1 MAKPLHLTPPT
12 SSVSRLLD
20 ASAAMRA
27 TAPAPASGGA
37 GTPVSGAPTVPMS
50 VEATGPARDFSSE
63 VVYLKREFVVTL
75 EADEAI
81 TRLVEAYRRATRTR
95 MTASHVLRSVA
106 LAVERAMPTLE
117 REAQRLGPM
126 RLPSNA
132 RSRRAERER
141 FERAIA
147 AAFTAG
153 MRAAA
158 AMEEEQEK
166 PGS

>member
-1 MAKPLHLTPPT
+1 MAKPLHQTPPT

-27 TAPAPASGGA
+27 TAPAPGGA
-37 GTPVSGAPTVPMS
+37 GTPVSGASPVPMS
-50 VEATGPARDFSSE
+50 VELAGAPRDFPGE

-158 AMEEEQEK
+158 AMEEEPEK

>member
-1 MAKPLHLTPPT
+1 MAKPLHQTPPT

-27 TAPAPASGGA
+27 TAPAPA
-37 GTPVSGAPTVPMS
+37 GTPVSGALPVPMP
-50 VEATGPARDFSSE
+50 VEVAGAPRDIFGE

-158 AMEEEQEK
+158 AMEEEPEK

>member
-1 MAKPLHLTPPT
+1 MAKPLNQSPPT

-27 TAPAPASGGA
+27 TAPATAPGR
-37 GTPVSGAPTVPMS
+37 TPPVAMTIEVALP
-50 VEATGPARDFSSE
+50 ERDIPCE
-63 VVYLKREFVVTL
+63 VVYLKREFVVTMQ
-75 EADEAI
+75 ADEAI

-117 REAQRLGPM
+117 REAQRLGP
-126 RLPSNA
+126 RKLPSNA
-132 RSRRAERER
+132 RARRGERER

-158 AMEEEQEK
+158 AMEEEPEK
-166 PGS
+166 EGS